1 LIHINAATFL
11 LQLTVVMRNLVI
23 LVLSGVLLCS
33 SAQAEVLYVRPD
45 NALPTAQYR
54 WHDEIIRDAI
64 SVKTAIAVAKTA
76 NGSRPIEI
84 RLLRQEGADE
94 TFYSVDLSSYRSAL
108 RWTGSAENKLIV
120 RGQVDRTGLFPRAS
134 TILVGQPL
142 RQTICK
148 LGSIDLCYPP
158 PSGTAVPNS
167 ERHQELADEVAAEM
181 ESRRAAPQDPSDVRF
196 RLHCFF
202 LWESAY
208 VEFIDMGFRDCWYA
222 AVANYASTHISL
234 RNSVIEGSTWG
245 FLAVGR
251 RDTPQTSH
259 SFEVTGNLWKQSP
272 ASYRENSPSCDIRN
286 DWDCPASVYTD
297 IPWGISHHHFWS
309 PLNGALFRSKDILG
323 NVKFANNYVYDAY
336 NGIRATISSSC
347 RKDIHCRDKTNL
359 GFEIT
364 GNVFKNIRDNP
375 IEPEGH
381 AAFWI
386 VKQNIFINVH
396 AAVSTDGVSGRDMLV
411 FGNIFAL
418 VGVPGS
424 NCRNEGWV
432 GSRQFLAKRGG
443 GNWSTVGAEGDEAEC
458 ASHRFGTALKL
469 GGDDDRPLLERVLF
483 FNNSLLTRSP
493 LFRGSPGPPIT
504 SYNNAVTFIGCGPE
518 GDISCKQEIDC
529 SDTALWTED
538 RRALFAD
545 CFPMR
550 DKDGRPIGHRM
561 RFNAYSRAL
570 DSSIG
575 KLDEERVSA
584 SVKFEGA
591 IPAGMASA
599 AEIEK
604 IFAIGPDGPLARA
617 GCHLRYMKGNLTCTG
632 SGALVGAML
641 PDGKRF
647 DLALPFQYP
656 FTQILDQADGKP
668 GP

>member
-1 LIHINAATFL
+1 MRLIGA
-11 LQLTVVMRNLVI
+11 MRNLIFLAVS
-23 LVLSGVLLCS
+23 LSLLYS
-33 SAQAEVLYVRPD
+33 PARGEVLYVRPD
-45 NALPTAQYR
+45 DGSPTGQYR
-54 WHDEIIRDAI
+54 WHDEIIRDPI

-84 RLLRQEGADE
+84 RLLREEGADE
-94 TFYSVDLSSYRSAL
+94 TFYSVDLSTYRSAL
-108 RWTGSAENKLIV
+108 RWNGTADNKLTV
-120 RGQVDRTGLFPRAS
+120 RGQVDRSGVFPARPS

-158 PSGTAVPNS
+158 PDRSAKANG

-181 ESRRAAPQDPSDVRF
+181 EKRSDARSEASDVRF
-196 RLHCFF
+196 RLHCFL
-202 LWESAY
+202 LWESKN
-208 VEFIDMGFRDCWYA
+208 VEFVEMGFRDCWYA
-222 AVANYASTHISL
+222 AVASYASTNITL

-251 RDTPQTSH
+251 RDTPQTAH

-272 ASYRENSPSCDIRN
+272 ASYRQSSPSCDIRN
-286 DWDCPASVYTD
+286 DWDCPASVYAD
-297 IPWGISHHHFWS
+297 IPWGVSHHHFWS

-347 RKDIHCRDKTNL
+347 RRNAACRDRTNL
-359 GFEIT
+359 GFEIA

-381 AAFWI
+381 AANWI
-386 VKQNIFINVH
+386 IKQNIFVNVH
-396 AAVSTDGVSGRDMLV
+396 AAVSTDGVSGHDMLV

-424 NCRNEGWV
+424 NCRNEGWA

-443 GNWSTVGAEGDEAEC
+443 GTWSTVVAEGDEAAC
-458 ASHRFGTALKL
+458 ATHRFGTAVKL
-469 GGDDDRPLLERVLF
+469 GSDDDEPLLDRVLF

-518 GDISCKQEIDC
+518 GDVSCKQEVDC
-529 SDTALWTED
+529 SDNTLWTED

-545 CFPMR
+545 CFPLR
-550 DKDGRPIGHRM
+550 HKDGRPIDHRM
-561 RFNAYSRAL
+561 RFNAYDRLL
-570 DSSIG
+570 DAKAAEIDQKRIQSPV
-575 KLDEERVSA
+575 R
-584 SVKFEGA
+584 FEGA
-591 IPAGMASA
+591 IPLGIASA

-604 IFAIGPDGPLARA
+604 IFAIGSDSPLAHL
-617 GCHLRYMKGNLTCTG
+617 GCHLRYSKRDLTCTG
-632 SGALVGAML
+632 SGAPVGAML
-641 PDGKRF
+641 PDGRRF
-647 DLALPFQYP
+647 DLALPFHYP
-656 FTQILDQADGKP
+656 FTQVLDQVDGKG